1 MKRLLIILN
10 LGGILAL
17 GIGVAVL
24 IIWSRQIP
32 RLPDDLRLLA
42 AIPPTEIYD
51 RYDQLIGSLGGRE
64 YVSLERISP
73 HFLNAIVAAEDRHF
87 WRHKG
92 ISHLAVLRAIYL
104 NLKYGESAPGGSTI
118 TQQLAKNLFFSFRRS
133 WQRKIREAIAAV
145 AIERKFTKEEIL
157 EAYCNLVYFGH
168 QAYGIERASQ
178 VYFGKHS
185 WQLTLSESALLASL
199 PKAPST
205 LNPFTNPERARQR
218 QLTVLRRMAKAGY
231 IRSDQVDSLAA
242 EPLTLAH
249 QLNQNR
255 YLFAMDG
262 AMIEARQLVEPD
274 LVEYGGLK
282 IYTTIDPELQR
293 IAQNTLS
300 SGVEMLESQLR
311 ADPHNP
317 GRLEGA
323 LVALEVGSGDILA
336 LVGGRNYGVSPY
348 HRALYSRRPPG
359 SAFKPVIYLAALE
372 NLPLTPDSI
381 VMDMPVEFPL
391 VGRKT
396 WKPKNF
402 DENFHGP
409 VTLRFALEWSIN
421 TIAAQ
426 LTYRLGAERV
436 MKTAQSL
443 GIVSPLEPHLSLS
456 LGAMGVTPLEM
467 ATLTATIARRG
478 VFKPSRLIRRIEGP
492 GGEVLREVLTPS
504 EKRFDPSPTLT
515 LIDMLKGVIDR
526 GTGSVVRRRGFQR
539 DAFGKTGTSSDFRDS
554 WFIGATPHLATVVWV
569 GYDDNRQMFL
579 RSGKGVTGA
588 SGAAPIWADFMTRAV
603 ENFPDASF
611 PTPSSSLP

>member
-1 MKRLLIILN
+1 MKRLFILLN

-17 GIGVAVL
+17 GIGIAILL
-24 IIWSRQIP
+24 IWTRQIP

-42 AIPPTEIYD
+42 VIPPTEIYD
-51 RYDQLIGSLGGRE
+51 RYERLIGSIGGRQ
-64 YVSLERISP
+64 YVSIERISP
-73 HFLNAIVAAEDRHF
+73 HFLNAIVATEDRHF
-87 WRHKG
+87 WQHKG

-133 WQRKIREAIAAV
+133 WQRKIREAIAAM

-185 WQLTLSESALLASL
+185 WQLTLPEAALLAGL
-199 PKAPST
+199 PKAPSA
-205 LNPFTNPERARQR
+205 LDPLAHPEQARRR
-218 QLTVLRRMAKAGY
+218 QITVFRRMAKAGY
-231 IRSDQVDSLAA
+231 IRRDQVDSLAA
-242 EPLTLAH
+242 LPLNLAH
-249 QLNQNR
+249 PLNLNR
-255 YLFAMDG
+255 FLFAIDG
-262 AMIEARQLVEPD
+262 AMLEARKIVEPE

-300 SGVEMLESQLR
+300 SGLDILESRLR
-311 ADPHNP
+311 TDPRSP

-336 LVGGRNYGVSPY
+336 LVGGRNYGVSPF
-348 HRALYSRRPPG
+348 HRALHSRRPPG

-372 NLPLTPDSI
+372 NLPLTPDSKMI
-381 VMDMPVEFPL
+381 DEPVEFPL
-391 VGRKT
+391 PGKKT

-402 DENFHGP
+402 DEKFQGP

-426 LTYRLGAERV
+426 LTHQLGPERV

-443 GIVSPLEPHLSLS
+443 GITSPLEPHLSLS
-456 LGAMGVTPLEM
+456 LGAIGVTPLEM
-467 ATLTATIARRG
+467 ATVTATIARRG
-478 VFKPSRLIRRIEGP
+478 VYKP
-492 GGEVLREVLTPS
+492 
-504 EKRFDPSPTLT
+504 
-515 LIDMLKGVIDR
+515 
-526 GTGSVVRRRGFQR
+526 
-539 DAFGKTGTSSDFRDS
+539 
-554 WFIGATPHLATVVWV
+554 
-569 GYDDNRQMFL
+569 
-579 RSGKGVTGA
+579 
-588 SGAAPIWADFMTRAV
+588 
-603 ENFPDASF
+603 
-611 PTPSSSLP
+611 